1 LAKRKKNE
9 HFDSFVSELSRDK
22 HLVNLTSNSQICVGW
37 VAAAGGLEAVALIF
51 LLATKHYKLLEKT
64 KKPKKK
70 TASYTVQTLDIIH
83 DLVSVFSRSSW
94 RCFLHYIL
102 YKRIAPI

>member
-1 LAKRKKNE
+1 MTNSFVKQLSKSFFGKKEKKNE

-51 LLATKHYKLLEKT
+51 LLATKHCKLLEKAR
-64 KKPKKK
+64 KPKQKQLP
-70 TASYTVQTLDIIH
+70 TQFRHSM
-83 DLVSVFSRSSW
+83 
-94 RCFLHYIL
+94 
-102 YKRIAPI
+102 